1 MSWFFAVLVV
11 LAVGAVAVVFAGGG
25 GSAAPAYDDRP
36 DTGLPDDGRPLT
48 AGDLRAVRLGTAVR
62 GYRADEVDDLL
73 ERLARQIDGDTPVNT
88 RGGTPVDP
96 DGTSGAGG
104 PVGRV
109 VLEPG
114 ERPQYPEVS
123 DR

>member
-1 MSWFFAVLVV
+1 MSWFFAVLLV
-11 LAVGAVAVVFAGGG
+11 LVVGAVAVVFAGGG

-36 DTGLPDDGRPLT
+36 DSGLPDDRPLT
-48 AGDLRAVRLGTAVR
+48 AGDLRGVRLNTAVR

-73 ERLARQIDGDTPVNT
+73 ERLSRQLE
-88 RGGTPVDP
+88 GG
-96 DGTSGAGG
+96 GATVS
-104 PVGRV
+104 PPSEKV

-114 ERPQYPEVS
+114 EPPRYPEVT

>member
-36 DTGLPDDGRPLT
+36 DSGLPDDRPLT
-48 AGDLRAVRLGTAVR
+48 AGDLRAVRLSTAVR
-62 GYRADEVDDLL
+62 GYRADEVDALL
-73 ERLARQIDGDTPVNT
+73 ERLARQLE
-88 RGGTPVDP
+88 GTAPERA
-96 DGTSGAGG
+96 GGAGPDRADDVG
-104 PVGRV
+104 SGRPAGRV

-114 ERPQYPEVS
+114 ERPRYPEVT

>member
-1 MSWFFAVLVV
+1 MSWFFAVLLV
-11 LAVGAVAVVFAGGG
+11 LVVGAVAVVFAGGG

-36 DTGLPDDGRPLT
+36 DSGLPDDRPLT
-48 AGDLRAVRLGTAVR
+48 AGDLRGVRLSTAVR

-73 ERLARQIDGDTPVNT
+73 ERLARQLEGRDAPVEESVRPGDK
-88 RGGTPVDP
+88 
-96 DGTSGAGG
+96 
-104 PVGRV
+104 V

-114 ERPQYPEVS
+114 ERPRYPEVT

>member
-25 GSAAPAYDDRP
+25 GSVAPAYDDRP
-36 DTGLPDDGRPLT
+36 DSGLPDDRPLT
-48 AGDLRAVRLGTAVR
+48 AGDLRAVRLSTAVR
-62 GYRADEVDDLL
+62 GYRADEVDALL
-73 ERLARQIDGDTPVNT
+73 ERLARQLE
-88 RGGTPVDP
+88 GTAPERADDV
-96 DGTSGAGG
+96 GSGRPA
-104 PVGRV
+104 GRV

-114 ERPQYPEVS
+114 ERPRYPEVT